1 MAAQQIDRSDWQRF
15 FDNLSRALPGK
26 QAEIEVASLAL
37 GDQILGEWVALHGI
51 VYDPKDGLIELALEG
66 DDHLIQDPAQVWI
79 DYDVGGLVSI
89 EIVRR
94 DDSREIVKLRDPIAL
109 PPPPQGQART

>member
-1 MAAQQIDRSDWQRF
+1 MAAQQIDKSDWQGF
-15 FDNLSRALPGK
+15 FDNLSKALPGK

-37 GDQILGEWVALHGI
+37 GDQILGEWAALHGI
-51 VYDPKDGLIELALEG
+51 AYDPKDALIELALEG
-66 DDHLIQDPAQVWI
+66 TDHLIPDPAEVWI

-94 DDSREIVKLRDPIAL
+94 DDSREIVKLRDPLGL
-109 PPPPQGQART
+109 PSPQPGQAKA